1 MSPEGQFTTL
11 RDQIVGQVVTD
22 RQLAGNSL
30 SIWVNMVPGDGGRG
44 WTIWLDPSWHILDAD
59 RVWAGSM
66 QAGDE
71 DEESGWREVT
81 RIIGGLVGR
90 TIERVEVEPVT
101 GDLTVVL
108 TGDVRVRTFASDPRE
123 TRHWCIKNH
132 ASGDAVV
139 GSPQGLSLEQDT

>member
-30 SIWVNMVPGDGGRG
+30 SIWVNKVPGDGDRG
-44 WTIWLDPSWHILDAD
+44 WTIWLDPSWHILDPD

-66 QAGDE
+66 QAGDDE
-71 DEESGWREVT
+71 EESGWKEVT
-81 RIIGGLVGR
+81 KIINGLVGR
-90 TIERVEVEPVT
+90 AVERLEVEPVT

-108 TGDVRVRTFASDPRE
+108 TGDVRVRTFAADPRE
-123 TRHWCIKNH
+123 THHWRIKNH

-139 GSPQGLSLEQDT
+139 GSPQGLSIEKAT